1 MVKNGFVAVFK
12 TLWARTLFFKVII
25 SIESGSIAY
34 FYRFIFFF
42 FHFLSLTPLIGFLY
56 VLGPLLF
63 SRFVPVTDSYNIL
76 EIAKYYENI
85 VLCKQVVFFVQECFF
100 V

>member
-12 TLWARTLFFKVII
+12 TLWVRTLFFKVII

-34 FYRFIFFF
+34 FYRYFFF
-42 FHFLSLTPLIGFLY
+42 PFLSLTPLIGFLH

-63 SRFVPVTDSYNIL
+63 SRFVPVTDSYSIL
-76 EIAKYYENI
+76 EIAKYYENV